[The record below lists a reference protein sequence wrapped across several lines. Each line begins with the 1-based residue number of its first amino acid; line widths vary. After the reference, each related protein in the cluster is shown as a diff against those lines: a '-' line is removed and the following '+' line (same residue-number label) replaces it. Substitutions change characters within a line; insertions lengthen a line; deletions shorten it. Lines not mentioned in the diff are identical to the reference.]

1 MNSER
6 KSYMTPNFNDN
17 AARYDLVRRVD
28 SEVVRQNVL
37 LDPTRPYL
45 FFIEETAEVN
55 QLITKL
61 FRRNTE
67 GYSLTEEELEHLKSE
82 VSDVYYALSMLVQ
95 HLDMSYRDVN
105 LHIFNQEN
113 RAKAMMS
120 GIDRVLTADSK

>member
-1 MNSER
+1 MNLER
-6 KSYMTPNFNDN
+6 KTSMTPNFNDN

-67 GYSLTEEELEHLKSE
+67 GYSLTEEELSHLKEE

-113 RAKAMMS
+113 RAKARMS
-120 GIDRVLTADSK
+120 GIDRVLTADCK